1 MRRFCE
7 FVLDCQQAFHRECV
21 SNSEKCTKDRKF
33 TTTLNFNP
41 SKPKK
46 TQKNPSSTNQIICF
60 SLFFDFLLI
69 FIKKNYYYR
78 IVFCGQFNSSSIQ
91 HVFACMQQH
100 ALLSQRVFFR
110 RSIGFISAFNGI
122 FVLLVVSLFVV
133 VERVEKMER
142 EMKMFVF
149 RSVEINKFE

>member
-46 TQKNPSSTNQIICF
+46 TQKNPLSTNQIICF

-91 HVFACMQQH
+91 HVFCLH
-100 ALLSQRVFFR
+100 ATTCSSITTSFFSTFHR
-110 RSIGFISAFNGI
+110 IYLGIQWYFRTTCCFSICCC
-122 FVLLVVSLFVV
+122 
-133 VERVEKMER
+133 
-142 EMKMFVF
+142 
-149 RSVEINKFE
+149 

>member
-69 FIKKNYYYR
+69 FIKTTTTGSFSADSL
-78 IVFCGQFNSSSIQ
+78 IHPLFSMS
-91 HVFACMQQH
+91 FACMQQH